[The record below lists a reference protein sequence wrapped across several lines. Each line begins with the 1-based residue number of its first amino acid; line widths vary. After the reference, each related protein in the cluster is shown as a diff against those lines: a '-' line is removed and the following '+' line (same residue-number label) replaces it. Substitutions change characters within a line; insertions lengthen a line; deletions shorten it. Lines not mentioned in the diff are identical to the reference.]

1 MVKNLPHYCGIL
13 LRFLK
18 LAHQFLVVSVCQPEL
33 FFFLS
38 HLHDRHLLKLFP
50 PVVLLPLL
58 KRFFL
63 VLAHQFFVLELLR
76 LECVLILLI
85 LVLQIRYLLVFPHIV
100 NLQLKH
106 IKRTAIFTL
115 GIGRCETETLR
126 LDLLSL
132 FDKLVASAGLG
143 GLRSLTGSSIG
154 LEQRWASIR

>member
-1 MVKNLPHYCGIL
+1 M
-13 LRFLK
+13 
-18 LAHQFLVVSVCQPEL
+18 
-33 FFFLS
+33 
-38 HLHDRHLLKLFP
+38 
-50 PVVLLPLL
+50 LLPLL

-63 VLAHQFFVLELLR
+63 VLAHQFFVLELLS

-115 GIGRCETETLR
+115 GIGRCETEALR

-143 GLRSLTGSSIG
+143 GLRGLTGSSLG
-154 LEQRWASIR
+154 LEQRWTSIRQAKLNRSTVPLAFDLELIEYVFCFLLDWLLPYLKFLRKVPVHLI